1 MIVFATVAV
10 SVLLTGLLV
19 SVAPLLGWFD
29 RREGLEY
36 RKPIEENIPVVG
48 GAAVLG
54 AMALASYL
62 DPGILLPWP
71 ALIGAFVLGLID
83 DVRRGGLSPAVKLSG
98 QITVAT
104 LLIVVPGSGFADH
117 SSADL
122 LTMAA
127 VALVAMNAVNLFD
140 HADGMAGTACCI
152 ALGQGSA
159 VLAAAVGGYLPFN
172 TFLRNRKTF
181 RESVPLAMLGD
192 SGTHLLGVAIAVTP
206 GAASLLLVPLLDA
219 ARVMVGRTLR
229 GQPFWEGD
237 RTHLGNRLAGIGFG
251 PISTS
256 LVVALLVSPPI
267 LLETVTGSAES
278 RPVGLVLSVVL
289 YILAV
294 LSTRGYVAPALQ
306 TREAADR
313 PPSMPLPEEDD
324 GSDVDPQPGGDSGPA
339 EPEVQVSELRDELM
353 PPRGG
358 DEGKPRAGLGADPGH
373 PGPSEGR
380 PSDQIPTPPEPAGGS
395 RHPHPLTGPGAASA
409 AGRGS
414 VPETIGESD

>member
-1 MIVFATVAV
+1 MIVFVTVAV

-54 AMALASYL
+54 AMALTSYL
-62 DPGILLPWP
+62 DPGLPIPWS

-83 DVRRGGLSPAVKLSG
+83 DFRRGGLSPAVKLSG

-104 LLIVVPGSGFADH
+104 LLIVVPGPGFADH
-117 SSADL
+117 TSADL

-140 HADGMAGTACCI
+140 HADGMAGTACGI

-159 VLAAAVGGYLPFN
+159 GFAAAVGGYLPFN

-206 GAASLLLVPLLDA
+206 GAATLLLVPLLDA
-219 ARVMVGRTLR
+219 ARVIISRALR

-267 LLETVTGSAES
+267 LVEMVTGSDDS
-278 RPVGLVLSVVL
+278 RPVGLVISVVL
-289 YILAV
+289 YIIAV
-294 LSTRGYVAPALQ
+294 HSTRGYVAPALQ

-313 PPSMPLPEEDD
+313 PPSMPLPGEDD
-324 GSDVDPQPGGDSGPA
+324 GSDEGPQPEGDSGPA
-339 EPEVQVSELRDELM
+339 EPRVQVRDRWDELT
-353 PPRGG
+353 PSRGG
-358 DEGKPRAGLGADPGH
+358 DEGKPRAGLGADPGL
-373 PGPSEGR
+373 PRPLEGQHQ
-380 PSDQIPTPPEPAGGS
+380 DQIPAPPKSTDGS
-395 RHPHPLTGPGAASA
+395 RHQHPLTGPLAAPA
-409 AGRGS
+409 AGQGS